1 MEEGILPLAGLR
13 VIDAASF
20 IAAPAAATILAD
32 FGADVIKV
40 EEKGEGDPN
49 RRLHQLAGMPPHE
62 VPYSW
67 ALDSRGKRSLAVDLK
82 TPAGREIILR
92 LVRNADVFITNFPF
106 PVRERLGLRYED
118 LAPLNERLIFA
129 SFSGYGETGPD
140 RDRPGFDTNAY
151 FARSGISH
159 ALRIGDGPP
168 SQSVPGGGDRPTA
181 ISLFA
186 GILMALMLRE
196 RTGKGTKVTS
206 SLLAN
211 GLWANGVLA
220 QAALLGAI
228 AGPKR
233 PRNDPWNAVG
243 TQYRSRDGRWFVL
256 NLVQEEKL
264 WPRLCEAIGRPE
276 LATDPRFDTLKKR
289 RADPKALFAILDPIF
304 SSRDWADWAATL
316 SRYGITFGLIAE
328 LGDIPHDEQ
337 AVHAGAVVPSTDP
350 AVGRTI
356 AVPFHVEGVARRPPG
371 SAPRLGQDTDA
382 ILSELGF
389 AAAEIAKLRADGVIA

>member
-1 MEEGILPLAGLR
+1 MSEGILPLAGLR

-20 IAAPAAATILAD
+20 IAAPAAATVLAD

-49 RRLHQLAGMPPHE
+49 RRLHQLPGMPPHQ

-82 TPAGREIILR
+82 QPAGREVVTR
-92 LVRNADVFITNFPF
+92 LVRRADIFITNFPF
-106 PVRERLGLRYED
+106 SVRERLGLRYED
-118 LAPLNERLIFA
+118 LAPLNDRLIYA

-159 ALRIGDGPP
+159 ALRVADGPP
-168 SQSVPGGGDRPTA
+168 SQAVPGGGDRPTA
-181 ISLFA
+181 MSLFA

-196 RTGKGTKVTS
+196 RTGKGTRVTS

-220 QAALLGAI
+220 QAALLGTVP
-228 AGPKR
+228 GPRR
-233 PRNDPWNAVG
+233 PRHDPWNAVG

-264 WPRLCEAIGRPE
+264 WPRLCEAIGRPD
-276 LATDPRFDTLKKR
+276 LATDPRFDQLKKR

-304 SSRDWADWAATL
+304 ASRDWTDWAATL
-316 SRYGITFGLIAE
+316 SRFDITFGLIAE
-328 LGDIPHDEQ
+328 LRDIPGDEQ
-337 AVHAGAVVPSTDP
+337 AVHAGAVIASDDP

-356 AVPFHVEGVARRPPG
+356 AAPFHVDGIARRAPG
-371 SAPRLGQDTDA
+371 PAPGLGQDTDT
-382 ILSELGF
+382 ILAEIGY
-389 AAAEIAKLRADGVIA
+389 AAAEIGKLRAEGIVA